1 MRVGVGGGARGG
13 EGVRGRGAG
22 FGRRGAAR
30 GPLPLLVSVSDA
42 LVVAVARGGR
52 RATATGRGGRRR
64 RRCVPGLRLLAGRS
78 VTSVTFG
85 RSAGRASY
93 RFAGTGVVAGA
104 GAIGRRRARGTSIG
118 GRWRRG
124 RFGGFGLALG
134 SEPCAEFVLAGDE
147 GLFAVLGIL
156 GGRRL
161 MGDALGRVAVL
172 LGAGRRRGTGA
183 GNSPRSFVRML
194 SWVVVLA

>member
-22 FGRRGAAR
+22 FRRRGAAR
-30 GPLPLLVSVSDA
+30 GPLVVSGSGA
-42 LVVAVARGGR
+42 LVFAVARGGR

-64 RRCVPGLRLLAGRS
+64 RRRVPGLRLLARRS